1 MHMAAAFAV
10 ETASERSR
18 PHWKIRRAL
27 MPHALLHSAAAH
39 ARATERVRRCMRC
52 DAETRRGM
60 ATLIHARHAAMVSC
74 GNMKHVRS
82 SATSNVSNMH

>member
-10 ETASERSR
+10 ETASDRSR

-39 ARATERVRRCMRC
+39 VRATERVRRRMRC
-52 DAETRRGM
+52 DAENRKGM
-60 ATLIHARHAAMVSC
+60 ATLMHARDAAN
-74 GNMKHVRS
+74 GYRA
-82 SATSNVSNMH
+82 AT